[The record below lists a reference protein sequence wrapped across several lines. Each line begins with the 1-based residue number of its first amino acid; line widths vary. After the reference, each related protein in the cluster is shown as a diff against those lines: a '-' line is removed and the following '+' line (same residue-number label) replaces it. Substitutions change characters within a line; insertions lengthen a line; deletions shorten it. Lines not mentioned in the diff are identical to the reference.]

1 MGRWFVAFREGLVG
15 DEDYLSAMFFSFFPN
30 GFFCGR
36 DEGGDQYAAVGCC
49 VEPSFAVLCFFGLA
63 VPAVDNDLLFEG
75 VAKQKLVAIGL
86 VTLAADGDSIDAPE
100 KVRIGPADGEAV
112 GV

>member
-1 MGRWFVAFREGLVG
+1 MGRRFVAVLKGLVG
-15 DEDYLSAMFFSFFPN
+15 DEDYLSAAFFGFFPD

-36 DEGGDQYAAVGCC
+36 DEGGDQYAAVGRC
-49 VEPSFAVLCFFGLA
+49 VEPSFTVLCFFSLA
-63 VPAVDNDLLFEG
+63 VPAMDNDLLFEW